1 MCQIKGEINLAILF
15 LHFFLFAVGLL
26 AFSLPFQ
33 RFSSIFH
40 CFRWFSNVFPLFS
53 MVFNDFLTLSI
64 SFSIVLLV
72 FSRLCIGLSILVIA
86 FLALFIDFPSNSLIF
101 IVLHDS
107 GFRVAVACDLVLV
120 LVVLAPRC
128 CFSRLFA
135 SMFNIGLQ
143 DFGIIVVVVAV
154 DFPVRG
160 RAGGRAQRLPRNA
173 FHWTCTHCCFSRL
186 FGSTFD
192 GVICY
197 CCGCGCRFWL
207 L

>member
-1 MCQIKGEINLAILF
+1 
-15 LHFFLFAVGLL
+15 
-26 AFSLPFQ
+26 
-33 RFSSIFH
+33 
-40 CFRWFSNVFPLFS
+40 
-53 MVFNDFLTLSI
+53 
-64 SFSIVLLV
+64 
-72 FSRLCIGLSILVIA
+72 
-86 FLALFIDFPSNSLIF
+86 
-101 IVLHDS
+101 
-107 GFRVAVACDLVLV
+107 
-120 LVVLAPRC
+120 
-128 CFSRLFA
+128 
-135 SMFNIGLQ
+135 LQ
-143 DFGIIVVVVAV
+143 DFGIIVVVVV